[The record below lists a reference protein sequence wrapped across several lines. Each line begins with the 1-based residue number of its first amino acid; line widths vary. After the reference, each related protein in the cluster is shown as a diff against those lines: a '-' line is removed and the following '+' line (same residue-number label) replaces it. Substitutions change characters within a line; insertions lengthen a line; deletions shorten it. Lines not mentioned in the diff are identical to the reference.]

1 MTLTVYDK
9 NGLIKAQNK
18 GVARVV
24 RTRKG
29 ELYAYLDVDGVIV
42 RYEYKARSYAWFE
55 VGNK

>member
-9 NGLIKAQNK
+9 HGLIKAHHTNI
-18 GVARVV
+18 ARIV

-29 ELYAYLDVDGVIV
+29 DLYAYLDVDGAIV
-42 RYEYKARSYAWFE
+42 RYEHKARSYAWFE